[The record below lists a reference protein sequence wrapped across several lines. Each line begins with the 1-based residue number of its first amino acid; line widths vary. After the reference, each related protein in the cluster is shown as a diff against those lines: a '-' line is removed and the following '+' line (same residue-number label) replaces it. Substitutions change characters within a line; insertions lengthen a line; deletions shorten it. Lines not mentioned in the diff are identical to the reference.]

1 MSEPRFRARPT
12 TYIGIPMRSRLEAR
26 MAAHLD
32 NAGEPWEY
40 EPRAF
45 ANRSGQYLPD
55 FYLPPSQEFPAPI
68 FLEVKPTLEQAEAAL
83 DRVSIILDSVPDAWL
98 MVVAAEECVYL
109 WRRPGSGWLKA
120 PWEWND

>member
-1 MSEPRFRARPT
+1 MNWKARPT
-12 TYIGIPMRSRLEAR
+12 TYMGIPMRSRLEAR

-32 NAGEPWEY
+32 AAGEPWEY

-55 FYLPPSQEFPAPI
+55 FYLAPSEEFKAPI
-68 FLEVKPTLEQAEAAL
+68 FLEVKPTLEQAEAVL
-83 DRVSIILDSVPDAWL
+83 GRVEIILDSVPGAWL
-98 MVVAAEECVYL
+98 MVVGAKECVYF
-109 WRRPGSGWLKA
+109 WRRPGGQWAKA